1 MGDSSSI
8 RTAWFAG
15 EKRDSATFWGP
26 PVEFWMMPVAP
37 KKDGSCCFAI
47 LGLHLPFSQ
56 EHSRLGQNSNSNS
69 LPQPSLSHVST
80 RQEKR
85 HHGGIKSA
93 DSLLVSTL
101 QSPTYTSIIQQQPA
115 PPLPPPL
122 PLMTTSSLLQDP
134 RRRPSHYPAQPA
146 TVETGAPTTH
156 REAAP
161 RKCPETN
168 RTKKTLSPRLCY
180 AKAML
185 PRVCQSGDKN

>member
-15 EKRDSATFWGP
+15 EKRDSARFWGP
-26 PVEFWMMPVAP
+26 PVEFWLMPVAP
-37 KKDGSCCFAI
+37 KRLDQVALRSWACIFPSAKK
-47 LGLHLPFSQ
+47 
-56 EHSRLGQNSNSNS
+56 HSRLSQNSNSTAFLS
-69 LPQPSLSHVST
+69 LPSPMSPPV
-80 RQEKR
+80 KR
-85 HHGGIKSA
+85 KDITGGIKSA

-122 PLMTTSSLLQDP
+122 PLLSTSPLLQDP
-134 RRRPSHYPAQPA
+134 RRRPSHHPAQPA

-156 REAAP
+156 REGAP